1 MAYSSQTCRRLVIL
15 LTALVTLSFAASA
28 YAQQSLLDKVKDRG
42 SLRVA
47 VTTGSPPLS
56 FINKSHQ
63 FDGFDVDIA
72 KLIAREMFGND
83 HSIKFVRTSF
93 SGRWAAVN
101 TGRVDFGIMATTI
114 YLNRAMNV
122 AFTEP
127 VIDSGIALVVRKDSK
142 VENLKGMNSGKFKVA
157 RLNVKSE
164 AMLHDKY
171 FPKAKSLVFDSQGA
185 ELQAVLSGQA
195 NALTVDLPIAKYWAK
210 KNNNIKVLP
219 GTIAGE
225 YYNNAIF
232 MKQGDFTWWLFLNT
246 VVNELKHGS
255 LYTQYDKI
263 YEKWFGVHAP
273 PQKSYTPYSESQ

>member
-1 MAYSSQTCRRLVIL
+1 MTRSRLARFSVALIL
-15 LTALVTLSFAASA
+15 TTLVTLFLTTSA
-28 YAQQSLLDKVKDRG
+28 DAQQSLLDKVKNRG
-42 SLRVA
+42 YLRVA

-56 FINKSHQ
+56 FINKDNK

-72 KLIAREMFGND
+72 KLIARKMFGTDN
-83 HSIKFVRTSF
+83 SIKLVRTSF

-114 YLNRAMNV
+114 YLKRAMNV
-122 AFTEP
+122 AFTDP
-127 VIDSGIALVVRKDSK
+127 VITSGIALVVRK
-142 VENLKGMNSGKFKVA
+142 GSGIKSVQDANNGKYKVA
-157 RLNVKSE
+157 RLNVPDE
-164 AMLHDKY
+164 VMLHKKY

-210 KNNNIKVLP
+210 QNNSIKVLP

-232 MKQGDFTWWLFLNT
+232 VKQGDFTWWLFLNT
-246 VVNELKHGS
+246 VVHELKHGS
-255 LYTQYDKI
+255 LYADYNKI

-273 PQKSYTPYSESQ
+273 PQKAYTPYKPSK